1 MQAGRVLEV
10 PAMLTR
16 TEQFASKAMGA
27 MKAAKATVKGLGGVF
42 RKLSQE
48 HGEVTALLIRVKK
61 STDVEVR
68 RHLFPDIR
76 KELLAHEKG
85 EAQVV
90 YPAFRRYP
98 ELVQIADAHQK
109 EADEMEQVIREL
121 SSTDCADAA
130 WGRMFDRLVDL
141 VTHHADQE
149 ENEYFPKAA
158 RIMGDGEPDVL
169 EKQYLDAKKTLLEG
183 KLD

>member
-1 MQAGRVLEV
+1 
-10 PAMLTR
+10 MLTR
-16 TEQFASKAMGA
+16 TEQIASKAMGA

-48 HGEVTALLIRVKK
+48 HGEVTALLVRVKK

-76 KELLAHEKG
+76 RDLLAHEKG
-85 EAQVV
+85 ETEVV

-109 EADEMEQVIREL
+109 EADQMEQIIEEL
-121 SSTDCADAA
+121 SSIDYADAA
-130 WGRMFDRLVDL
+130 WGRMFDRLADL
-141 VTHHADQE
+141 VMQHANQE
-149 ENEYFPKAA
+149 ENEYFPKAS
-158 RIMGDGEPDVL
+158 RVMVDGEPDVL
-169 EKQYLDAKKTLLEG
+169 EKQYLDTKRNILAT